1 MQPKVFDDNK
11 KYKRMLTV
19 KAIAI
24 GVMAAVLILLA
35 LLKLSVDICEWYS
48 LNISASLIK
57 AVNAVTSL
65 FEFSIFELLIYLAA
79 ALALAFLIF
88 IIVALCRKQ
97 FRRALNSFVD
107 LAVTVVLVG
116 TIYGIFAIVPYG
128 RAPADIP
135 KYESS
140 ELNAEQVY
148 DMAEKFVEEFSH
160 LAAVQNRNE
169 KGELVIDGGIKG
181 LNESLQS
188 TYEEVLTSDYYY
200 DTDSTLK
207 KWLWPELM
215 SAFSIS
221 GVFFAPTGECNV
233 CTAYYTIT
241 TVAAAA
247 HEMAHSKGVQ
257 RESEANLVSYYIM
270 LNSEDELVRYVGYYT
285 MLNKMLGFVRDWCT
299 EEDLDRL
306 YEMLPDE
313 YYKDAEF
320 SAEYSKRQGALGSVG
335 TFFNNIYLQ
344 LNGTENGVGDYHPGN
359 EIITE
364 PDDEGQQVTRIEYS
378 DASKMLLYMFYG
390 K

>member
-1 MQPKVFDDNK
+1 
-11 KYKRMLTV
+11 MLTV

-97 FRRALNSFVD
+97 FKRALNSFVD

-148 DMAEKFVEEFSH
+148 DMAEKFVEEISH

-200 DTDSTLK
+200 DSFLP
-207 KWLWPELM
+207 L
-215 SAFSIS
+215 
-221 GVFFAPTGECNV
+221 
-233 CTAYYTIT
+233 
-241 TVAAAA
+241 
-247 HEMAHSKGVQ
+247 
-257 RESEANLVSYYIM
+257 RESAMCARRIIQSRQWRPRRTKWRTPKAYNAKAKLIWFRITLCSTVRTNLSDM
-270 LNSEDELVRYVGYYT
+270 SD
-285 MLNKMLGFVRDWCT
+285 
-299 EEDLDRL
+299 
-306 YEMLPDE
+306 
-313 YYKDAEF
+313 
-320 SAEYSKRQGALGSVG
+320 
-335 TFFNNIYLQ
+335 
-344 LNGTENGVGDYHPGN
+344 
-359 EIITE
+359 IT
-364 PDDEGQQVTRIEYS
+364 RC
-378 DASKMLLYMFYG
+378 
-390 K
+390 